1 MSEEVTF
8 YTNPHSRGRIVRWM
22 LEEAGAPYQ
31 AKIVEYGE
39 MMKGSEYLAINPMGK
54 VPAIE
59 HRGAVVTECAAI
71 CAYLADAFPEAQ
83 LAPPPGE
90 RQSYYRWLFFAAGPM
105 EAAMTDKALG
115 VEIPEERKP
124 TVGYGEFGLVL
135 DVLEEQL
142 SRSEYL
148 AGERIS
154 AADVYLGAQL
164 AFGLQFNS
172 IEKRDA
178 FAAYVKRLTGRE
190 AWQRA
195 NELDGPMG

>member
-1 MSEEVTF
+1 
-8 YTNPHSRGRIVRWM
+8 
-22 LEEAGAPYQ
+22 
-31 AKIVEYGE
+31 
-39 MMKGSEYLAINPMGK
+39 
-54 VPAIE
+54 
-59 HRGAVVTECAAI
+59 
-71 CAYLADAFPEAQ
+71 
-83 LAPPPGE
+83 
-90 RQSYYRWLFFAAGPM
+90 
-105 EAAMTDKALG
+105 
-115 VEIPEERKP
+115 
-124 TVGYGEFGLVL
+124 GLVL